1 MANVRDYRTR
11 IRSVRSTQQIT
22 RAMKMV
28 SAAKLRR
35 AQDRIVAARP
45 YARKMLEVLSSLAA
59 RVHPEMHALLS
70 RRPEEKILVVV
81 ITADKGLCGSFN
93 TNILNRARLF
103 LDELMGRSRSG
114 PAGFAAPSPLAAAT
128 SKKVQVD
135 VIGRKAR
142 DWFRRR
148 HYPVRRVRVD
158 LFKEVTLAQARDVAG
173 DLIDV
178 FSRAEFDAVYLVYN
192 EFKSVIQQ
200 RVVIEPLLPIPRAS
214 FGPAAFRVEGAA
226 ARAASAPGGK
236 AVPGGTISSAPEQPE
251 DYIYEPDR
259 EALFAALLPKHVM
272 IQAHRV
278 LLESA
283 AAEHGARM
291 TAMDNATRN
300 AGEMID
306 TLTLQMNKIRQASIT
321 KEILEVVSGA
331 EALK

>member
-11 IRSVRSTQQIT
+11 IRSVKSTQQIT
-22 RAMKMV
+22 RAMKLV

-35 AQDRIVAARP
+35 AQDRILSARP

-59 RVHPEMHALLS
+59 RARPERHPLLS
-70 RRPEEKILVVV
+70 RRPEERVLVVV

-93 TNILNRARLF
+93 TNILNRARAF
-103 LDELMGRSRSG
+103 LNERMGSTAGGEGAG
-114 PAGFAAPSPLAAAT
+114 PG
-128 SKKVQVD
+128 KKVQVD
-135 VIGRKAR
+135 IIGRKAR

-148 HYPVRRVRVD
+148 DYAVRRTVVD
-158 LFKEVTLAQARDVAG
+158 IFRTVSFEEARGIGG
-173 DLIDV
+173 DLIDL
-178 FSRAEFDAVYLVYN
+178 FSRGEFDAVYLVYN

-200 RVVIEPLLPIPRAS
+200 RVVVEPLLPIPRAA
-214 FGPAAFRVEGAA
+214 FGPAAFGETGA
-226 ARAASAPGGK
+226 
-236 AVPGGTISSAPEQPE
+236 PE
-251 DYIYEPDR
+251 DYIYEPDQ
-259 EALFAALLPKHVM
+259 ETLFAALLPKHVM
-272 IQAHRV
+272 IQVHRA

-291 TAMDNATRN
+291 TAMENATRN

-306 TLTLQMNKIRQASIT
+306 SLTLQMNKIRQASIT

>member
-35 AQDRIVAARP
+35 AQDRIVGARP
-45 YARKMLEVLSSLAA
+45 YSRKMLEVLSSLAA
-59 RVHPEMHALLS
+59 RVHPEMHLLLS
-70 RRPEEKILVVV
+70 RRPEEKVLVVV

-93 TNILNRARLF
+93 TNILNRARAF
-103 LDELMGRSRSG
+103 LDDLMGRRRDGRAARGGAS
-114 PAGFAAPSPLAAAT
+114 PAAAAPSR
-128 SKKVQVD
+128 KVQVD

-148 HYPVRRVRVD
+148 DYPVRSVLVD
-158 LFKEVTLAQARDVAG
+158 VFKEVTLATSRDLAG
-173 DLIDV
+173 GLIDV
-178 FSRAEFDAVYLVYN
+178 FSRGDFDAIYLVYN

-200 RVVIEPLLPIPRAS
+200 RVVIEPLLPIPQAS
-214 FGPAAFRVEGAA
+214 FAPAAPGDP
-226 ARAASAPGGK
+226 ASS
-236 AVPGGTISSAPEQPE
+236 VPERPE
-251 DYIYEPDR
+251 DYLYEPDR
-259 EALFAALLPKHVM
+259 ESLFEALLPKHVM
-272 IQAHRV
+272 IQVHRV

-306 TLTLQMNKIRQASIT
+306 SLTLQMNKIRQASIT

>member
-35 AQDRIVAARP
+35 AQDRILAARP

-59 RVHPEMHALLS
+59 RVHPERHPLLS
-70 RRPEEKILVVV
+70 RRPEEKVLVVV

-93 TNILNRARLF
+93 TNILNRARSF
-103 LDELMGRSRSG
+103 LDDLLGRGRDDRAVPG
-114 PAGFAAPSPLAAAT
+114 RASPAAA
-128 SKKVQVD
+128 SPSRKVQVD

-148 HYPVRRVRVD
+148 DYPVRSVLV
-158 LFKEVTLAQARDVAG
+158 
-173 DLIDV
+173 DV
-178 FSRAEFDAVYLVYN
+178 FSRGEFDAIYLVYN

-200 RVVIEPLLPIPRAS
+200 RVVIEPLLPIPQAT
-214 FGPAAFRVEGAA
+214 FAPA
-226 ARAASAPGGK
+226 APGGP
-236 AVPGGTISSAPEQPE
+236 APSAPERPE
-251 DYIYEPDR
+251 DYLYEPDR
-259 EALFAALLPKHVM
+259 EALFEALLPKHVT
-272 IQAHRV
+272 IQAHRI
-278 LLESA
+278 LLESV
-283 AAEHGARM
+283 AAEYGARM

-306 TLTLQMNKIRQASIT
+306 SLTLQMNKIRQASIT